1 MLLSLAGAAAGL
13 SLLGDVVTSSI
24 ASRQPP
30 ALAQL
35 PAALATVAAEDYCP
49 VIPPDDPDFFDYD
62 CQQSKVQVLVRGGR
76 PLIMAQSWTSGDTAS
91 TGASVWPSSVILPLV
106 ASYHCSSSP
115 KHVDLPAK
123 RAVSSQQGKRGPS
136 GGQAVA
142 KRCQGGTVGGRG
154 GGRVEWPCVAQY
166 SGGKAASWAVLCGAG
181 SRHYRR
187 PTARPALPL
196 GQAAR

>member
-35 PAALATVAAEDYCP
+35 PAALVTVAAEDYCP
-49 VIPPDDPDFFDYD
+49 VIPPGDPDFFDYD

-91 TGASVWPSSVILPLV
+91 TGASVWPSSVML
-106 ASYHCSSSP
+106 SRYME
-115 KHVDLPAK
+115 D
-123 RAVSSQQGKRGPS
+123 QGAPYWK
-136 GGQAVA
+136 
-142 KRCQGGTVGGRG
+142 
-154 GGRVEWPCVAQY
+154 
-166 SGGKAASWAVLCGAG
+166 GKAVLELGGESRDAFRMPPGRAG
-181 SRHYRR
+181 PGRAGPGRTDR
-187 PTARPALPL
+187 
-196 GQAAR
+196 